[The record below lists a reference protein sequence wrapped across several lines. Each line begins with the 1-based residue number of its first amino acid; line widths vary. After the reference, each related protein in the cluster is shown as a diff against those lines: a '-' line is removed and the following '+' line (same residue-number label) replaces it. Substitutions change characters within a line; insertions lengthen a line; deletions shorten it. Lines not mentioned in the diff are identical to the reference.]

1 VGDCDRDRSNDQHRG
16 EETELGQEQPLAPRF
31 DKPVLIDLPQ
41 PDVGN
46 DHAKTTENRGNQD
59 RKDPK
64 AAVRPEHCYFDLG
77 TPIVRE
83 TSSVVMIE
91 E

>member
-1 VGDCDRDRSNDQHRG
+1 
-16 EETELGQEQPLAPRF
+16 
-31 DKPVLIDLPQ
+31 
-41 PDVGN
+41 VGN